1 MKLRWQDLKHRVNGF
16 STPLGG
22 LQWTPPP
29 NERDLCR
36 ELITFLEN
44 RRVLYVESEA
54 EVPQHAALSII
65 EMRDFL
71 TGFIIRCPEGSAVEQ
86 AARQMRASCA
96 AFHRG
101 ASSSPDILDFGAH
114 QGHWASWVFLQSLGM
129 MRSQIGTQM
138 AIIAARYRVG
148 IEEHM
153 MSIMPPDVTNLES
166 DGFL

>member
-1 MKLRWQDLKHRVNGF
+1 MHRVNGF

-22 LQWTPPP
+22 AQWIPPA

-54 EVPQHAALSII
+54 EVPEHAASSVIG
-65 EMRDFL
+65 MRDFL
-71 TGFIIRCPEGSAVEQ
+71 TEFITKCPEGSAVEQ

-101 ASSSPDILDFGAH
+101 ASSSPDILKFGAY
-114 QGHWASWVFLQSLGM
+114 QGHWASWFFLQSLGM
-129 MRSQIGTQM
+129 MRAQIGTQM

-153 MSIMPPDVTNLES
+153 MSIIPPDVTKLEA
-166 DGFL
+166 DDCL